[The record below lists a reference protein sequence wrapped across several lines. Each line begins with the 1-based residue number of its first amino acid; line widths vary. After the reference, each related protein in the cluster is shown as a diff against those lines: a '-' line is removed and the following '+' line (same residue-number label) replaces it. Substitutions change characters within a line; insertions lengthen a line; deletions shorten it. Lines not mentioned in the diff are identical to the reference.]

1 MGRLAPAMAAADY
14 KTYSIKAPVSTHFRV
29 GTCEEAGCLNYLN
42 GWKSVIQE
50 TNDLGKQQAHYIRK
64 QSGRKFTESK
74 SPLGLTV
81 FEFEAGQTCFQE
93 HQVRVDRPEL
103 YIVRDGDF
111 RGNPR
116 GTQSRVHANP
126 ALWLEDFAEH
136 QDQLAK
142 TIERG

>member
-1 MGRLAPAMAAADY
+1 MRLQPNMRSADY
-14 KTYSIKAPVSTHFRV
+14 KTYSIKAPLSSHFRV
-29 GTCEEAGCLNYLN
+29 GTCEEAGCPNYLN

-50 TNDLGKQQAHYIRK
+50 SNDLGQQQAHYIRK
-64 QSGRKFTESK
+64 QSGRKFTESRDAF
-74 SPLGLTV
+74 GLTV

-103 YIVRDGDF
+103 YVVRDGDW

-116 GTQSRVHANP
+116 GTQARVHTSP
-126 ALWLEDFAEH
+126 ELWLEDFAEH